1 MKYIATAKYE
11 DATLTCETW
20 DAGAVIPFLLE
31 HAEQGAQVEAIDGL
45 TGEVL
50 CAQNC
55 EDPYMQEDFAMLIV
69 GWMAKE
75 AFCAMAQ
82 GLGE

>member
-11 DATLTCETW
+11 DATLTCESWTC
-20 DAGAVIPFLLE
+20 APVIIFLLE
-31 HAEQGAQVEAIDGL
+31 HAENGAQVDIIDGL

-55 EDPYMQEDFAMLIV
+55 EDPYMQDDFALLLM

-75 AFCAMAQ
+75 SFCAMVQ

>member
-11 DATLTCETW
+11 DATLTCESWTC
-20 DAGAVIPFLLE
+20 APVITFLQEHVEKGAHVD
-31 HAEQGAQVEAIDGL
+31 VIDGL

-55 EDPYMQEDFAMLIV
+55 EDPYIQEDFAMLIV
-69 GWMAKE
+69 GWTAMS
-75 AFCAMAQ
+75 AFCAIAQ
-82 GLGE
+82 ELGE